1 MAKKQQKLKIK
12 CFSRVNIINEDGT
25 LAGDSGWTGP
35 NMITNLGIQQYLTAG
50 IVGTLA
56 ANSTLNVQY
65 IALGST
71 DATAN
76 ASNCIPASNATGF
89 ACEIAGS
96 TKRHSITS
104 AAYSS
109 RANVASSG
117 TQWIY
122 GTFATTS
129 SFLTGAGVVLGGLA
143 LFASSGGGG
152 QIFCGNTFAGSAC
165 ASNQAVNV
173 TYQIQ
178 LG

>member
-1 MAKKQQKLKIK
+1 MAKQRVGKIK
-12 CFSRVNIINEDGT
+12 CFSRVTISNPDGT
-25 LAGDSGWTGP
+25 LVGDSGMVGP

-56 ANSTLNVQY
+56 GNSTLNVQY
-65 IALGST
+65 MALGST

-89 ACEIAGS
+89 VCEIAGS

-104 AAYSS
+104 AVLSS
-109 RANVASSG
+109 RANVASSA

-129 SFLTGAGVVLGGLA
+129 SFLTGAGVVLGGVA

-152 QIFCGNTFAGSAC
+152 QIFCGNTFVGSAC